1 MHLHA
6 KKNKLCMIRGLK
18 RRLLTN
24 FIQDKVKNLNNP
36 ECLPGVDYEKVVTD
50 NTDSDHYSYELT

>member
-1 MHLHA
+1 
-6 KKNKLCMIRGLK
+6 MIRGLK

-50 NTDSDHYSYELT
+50 NTDSDQYSYELT